1 MFSME
6 KVVRIFL
13 VSFVAIMVTACGG
26 NTSKQSDEAEKE
38 DSLMLES
45 RSRNLVGMINGTI
58 YCLPSPYEMMK
69 HIQELNL
76 EYNQDYPNPVGK
88 FSSYESSF
96 KRLLNMGVYGIDIS
110 YLSLYDQTTE
120 ALNYFGALKSLANRI
135 ELSTVFDAQT
145 MERLE
150 NNMGN
155 KDSLLVIL
163 TSKFQESD
171 RLLKGENQKAEASLI
186 MAGCWI
192 ESLYLLTQIQ
202 KNAPDKITT
211 QKIAEHKF
219 AAEVILNI
227 LRPYYEKSPEFK
239 DLIDEIVDICYEFDG
254 IDFDYTYK
262 EPTTYP
268 DKHLTVINS
277 ESSLHVYPEH
287 IALISG
293 KIEELR
299 KNVVQ

>member
-1 MFSME
+1 M
-6 KVVRIFL
+6 R
-13 VSFVAIMVTACGG
+13 SFVQICFIAIIATMLTACGSS
-26 NTSKQSDEAEKE
+26 TSSNANDAENE
-38 DSLMLES
+38 DSIAQEA

-69 HIQELNL
+69 HIQELQL

-120 ALNYFGALKSLANRI
+120 ALNYFGALKSLANRV

-268 DKHLTVINS
+268 DKHLTIINS

-287 IALISG
+287 IALISE
-293 KIEELR
+293 KIENLR
-299 KNVVQ
+299 KNVVL

>member
-1 MFSME
+1 ME

>member
-1 MFSME
+1 ME

-13 VSFVAIMVTACGG
+13 VSFVAVMVTACGG

>member
-1 MFSME
+1 ME

-13 VSFVAIMVTACGG
+13 VSLVAIMVTACGG
-26 NTSKQSDEAEKE
+26 NTSKQSDEEEKE
-38 DSLMLES
+38 DSLVSEN
-45 RSRNLVGMINGTI
+45 RSKNLVGMINGTI

-76 EYNQDYPNPVGK
+76 EYNQEYPNPVGK

-150 NNMGN
+150 NNMGD

-202 KNAPDKITT
+202 KNAPDKVTT

-219 AAEVILNI
+219 AAEAILNI

-254 IDFDYTYK
+254 IDFNYTYK

-268 DKHLTVINS
+268 NKHLTVINS
-277 ESSLHVYPEH
+277 ESSLNVYPEH
-287 IALISG
+287 IKLISE
-293 KIEELR
+293 KIEKLR

>member
-1 MFSME
+1 ME
-6 KVVRIFL
+6 KVTRICL
-13 VSFVAIMVTACGG
+13 VLLVIFALTACGG
-26 NTSKQSDEAEKE
+26 NSNSQDEELARE
-38 DSLMLES
+38 DSLLLEN
-45 RSRNLVGMINGTI
+45 RSKNLVGMINGTI
-58 YCLPSPYEMMK
+58 YCLPSPYEMLK
-69 HIQELNL
+69 HIDEMHL
-76 EYNQDYPNPVGK
+76 EYNQEYPNPVGK

-96 KRLLNMGVYGIDIS
+96 KLLLNMGVYGIDIS

-120 ALNYFGALKSLANRI
+120 ALNYFGVLKSLANRI

-155 KDSLLVIL
+155 KDSLLYIL
-163 TSKFQESD
+163 TTKFRESD

-202 KNAPDKITT
+202 KTSSDPVIV

-219 AAEVILNI
+219 AAEAILNI
-227 LRPYYEKSPEFK
+227 LRPYYEKSPEFM

-254 IDFDYTYK
+254 IDFNYTYK

-268 DKHLTVINS
+268 NRHLTVINS
-277 ESSLHVYPEH
+277 ESSLNVFPEH
-287 IALISG
+287 IRLISD
-293 KIEELR
+293 KIEKLR

>member
-1 MFSME
+1 ME

-13 VSFVAIMVTACGG
+13 VSFVAVMVTACGG
-26 NTSKQSDEAEKE
+26 NTSKQSDEAAKE

>member
-1 MFSME
+1 M
-6 KVVRIFL
+6 RNL
-13 VSFVAIMVTACGG
+13 VHICFIAIVATMLTACGG
-26 NTSKQSDEAEKE
+26 SASSNANDTESE
-38 DSLMLES
+38 DSIAQEA
-45 RSRNLVGMINGTI
+45 RSKNLVGMINGTI

-76 EYNQDYPNPVGK
+76 EYNQEYPNPVGK

-150 NNMGN
+150 NNMGD

-163 TSKFQESD
+163 TSKFRESD

-202 KNAPDKITT
+202 KNAPDKVTT

-219 AAEVILNI
+219 AAEAILNI

-254 IDFDYTYK
+254 IDFNYTYK

-268 DKHLTVINS
+268 NKHLTVINS
-277 ESSLHVYPEH
+277 ESSLNVYPEH
-287 IALISG
+287 IKLISE
-293 KIEELR
+293 KIEKLR